1 MVTVTLITDSHEVCV
16 CHTMS
21 MGAYD
26 EEEHERRERKNSEVD
41 ADFDDE
47 RTEYE
52 GSVEYEGGES
62 TEELLDQ
69 FQKIQSD

>member
-1 MVTVTLITDSHEVCV
+1 
-16 CHTMS
+16 MS

-47 RTEYE
+47 RTNYH
-52 GSVEYEGGES
+52 GDVEYDSGES
-62 TEELLDQ
+62 TEDLLDQ
-69 FQKIQSD
+69 FKEMNSE

>member
-1 MVTVTLITDSHEVCV
+1 
-16 CHTMS
+16 MS

-41 ADFDDE
+41 ASFDDE
-47 RTEYE
+47 RNEYE
-52 GSVEYEGGES
+52 GDLEYEGDES

-69 FQKIQSD
+69 FKEMQSG

>member
-1 MVTVTLITDSHEVCV
+1 
-16 CHTMS
+16 MS

-47 RTEYE
+47 RTNYHGSIEYD
-52 GSVEYEGGES
+52 SGES
-62 TEELLDQ
+62 TEALLDQ
-69 FQKIQSD
+69 FEEIKSG